1 MGTGWNS
8 SRRSS
13 QSDALVGMSASI
25 NMRHSAGSRRSVV
38 AGSAD
43 VSAFG
48 KCTTM
53 HGKSHLCTP
62 GETVLLVGRTRYVE
76 EDALRRVAAV
86 YALFAGPLPPG

>member
-1 MGTGWNS
+1 MS
-8 SRRSS
+8 EK
-13 QSDALVGMSASI
+13 SDL
-25 NMRHSAGSRRSVV
+25 RHSAGSRRSVV

-76 EDALRRVAAV
+76 EDALRRGMRRSV
-86 YALFAGPLPPG
+86 LPSTTRSACGRS